1 MARQR
6 VVITGAGVLACN
18 GLGKD
23 AFWQALTEGKSGIG
37 PIRSFDASELPCQIA
52 GELRDFNPEDYMKK
66 SDVRHWNRH
75 VHQAVACSRMIVED
89 ADFAHAGYDPERVA
103 VAFGTSVGT
112 PDEAYQR
119 HKEAFDSLGW
129 KKVDKFASSA
139 FAGHSATVHLTV
151 NFGLRGPAITIA
163 SGCAT
168 GLDVLTWGLAQIRM
182 GNADAALVGA
192 TESPLFPLGF
202 AGACSLGILSK
213 RNNEPEQAMRPYDRN
228 SDGIVLSEG
237 AAGVMIEREDMALA
251 RGAPILAEVMGTGSA
266 AEGGSPLILDK
277 EGKGLA
283 RAIHGALADAGM
295 HAEDVCAVHS
305 HGVSLPMYDRSETNS
320 LKRALG
326 QHAYRIPITA
336 TKSMTGQ
343 PYSAGGMMGVVASLL
358 MINRGVV
365 PPTLNLTD
373 PDPEC
378 DLDYVPVVGRM
389 NDVETA
395 LITSISFGGTHSAA
409 LLSRYN

>member
-1 MARQR
+1 MGQ
-6 VVITGAGVLACN
+6 
-18 GLGKD
+18 
-23 AFWQALTEGKSGIG
+23 SGIG
-37 PIRSFDASELPCQIA
+37 LIRRFDASDLPCQIA
-52 GELRDFNPEDYMKK
+52 GELWEFDPEQYMKK

-75 VHQAVACSRMIVED
+75 VHQAVACARMTVED
-89 ADFAHAGYDPERVA
+89 ADFANAGFDPERVA

-119 HKEAFDSLGW
+119 HKDAFDASGW

-168 GLDVLTWGLAQIRM
+168 GLDVLAWGVSQIRM
-182 GNADAALVGA
+182 GMADAALVGA
-192 TESPLFPLGF
+192 TECPLFALGF

-213 RNNEPEQAMRPYDRN
+213 RNSEPTQAMRPYDRN
-228 SDGIVLSEG
+228 GDGIVLSEG
-237 AAGVMIEREDMALA
+237 AAGVMIEREDMARA
-251 RGAPILAEVMGTGSA
+251 RGAPILGEVIGNGSA
-266 AEGGSPLILDK
+266 AEGNSPLILDR
-277 EGKGLA
+277 EGRGLA
-283 RAIHGALADAGM
+283 RAIAGAIADAGIRPEEI
-295 HAEDVCAVHS
+295 AAVHS
-305 HGVSLPMYDRSETNS
+305 HGVSLSMYDRSETNS
-320 LKRALG
+320 FKLALG
-326 QHAYRIPITA
+326 QHAYRVPITA

-343 PYSAGGMMGVVASLL
+343 PYSAGGMMGVVASLMML
-358 MINRGVV
+358 NRGVV

-378 DLDYVPVVGRM
+378 DLDYVPLTARM

-409 LLSRYN
+409 LLRRYN

>member
-1 MARQR
+1 MGRERFWEA
-6 VVITGAGVLACN
+6 LAN
-18 GLGKD
+18 G
-23 AFWQALTEGKSGIG
+23 ESGIG
-37 PIRSFDASELPCQIA
+37 LIKRFDASDLPCQIA
-52 GELRDFNPEDYMKK
+52 GELWDFNPEDFMKK

-75 VHQAVACSRMIVED
+75 VHQAVACARMTVED
-89 ADFAHAGYDPERVA
+89 ADFAAANYQPERVA

-119 HKEAFDSLGW
+119 HKDAFDSAGW

-151 NFGLRGPAITIA
+151 NFGFRGPAITIA

-168 GLDVLTWGLAQIRM
+168 GLDVLAWGVSQIRL
-182 GNADAALVGA
+182 GAADAALVGA
-192 TESPLFPLGF
+192 TECPLFPLGF

-213 RNNEPEQAMRPYDRN
+213 RNDDPRHAMRPYDRN

-237 AAGVMIEREDMALA
+237 AAAVMIERAENAVA
-251 RGAPILAEVMGTGSA
+251 RGAPILAEVAGSGSA
-266 AEGGSPLILDK
+266 AEGASPLILDK
-277 EGKGLA
+277 EGRGLA
-283 RAIHGALADAGM
+283 RAIEMALADAAIA
-295 HAEDVCAVHS
+295 AEDVSAVHS
-305 HGVSLPMYDRSETNS
+305 HGVSLSMYDQSETRS

-326 QHAYRIPITA
+326 RHAHRVPISA

-343 PYSAGGMMGVVASLL
+343 AYSAGGMMGILASLL

-373 PDPEC
+373 PYPEC
-378 DLDYVPVVGRM
+378 DLDYVPLTARI

-395 LITSISFGGTHSAA
+395 LITSISFGGTHSAT
-409 LLSRYN
+409 LIRRFN

>member
-18 GLGKD
+18 GLGKEK
-23 AFWQALTEGKSGIG
+23 FWNALAEGQSGIG
-37 PIRSFDASELPCQIA
+37 PIQSFDASELPCQIA
-52 GELRDFNPEDYMKK
+52 GELWDFNPEDYMKK

-75 VHQAVACSRMIVED
+75 VHQAVACSRMIVDD
-89 ADFAHAGYDPERVA
+89 ADFKNAGYDPERVA

-119 HKEAFDSLGW
+119 HKDAFDSAGW

-168 GLDVLTWGLAQIRM
+168 GLDVLTWGMAQIRS
-182 GNADAALVGA
+182 GTADAALVGA

-213 RNNEPEQAMRPYDRN
+213 RNNEPREAMRPYDRN

-237 AAGVMIEREDMALA
+237 AAGVMIEREDMAIA
-251 RGAPILAEVMGTGSA
+251 RGAPILAEVVGTGSA
-266 AEGGSPLILDK
+266 AEGGSPLILDR

-283 RAIHGALADAGM
+283 RAIKGALADAGM
-295 HAEDVCAVHS
+295 RAEEISAVHS

-326 QHAYRIPITA
+326 THAYRIPITA